1 MVQHIH
7 ILSIL
12 PARTKLFSE
21 VWLILSDN
29 FSIVLLS
36 FLFDQTGRSRAEAA
50 LV

>member
-12 PARTKLFSE
+12 
-21 VWLILSDN
+21 LILSDN

-36 FLFDQTGRSRAEAA
+36 FLFDQTGRSRAGAA